1 MFIIKVIGD
10 TKNSETG
17 FMKNSKKR
25 DLSGDS
31 NPEEER
37 KKIRDGSSASNT
49 DNCDVFEEG
58 LESPECKE
66 ILFNCLRNLQEKVTE
81 IFNLVQDTKNMQ
93 MKGDKQLEELK
104 SSVEVMSDKFDEYEK
119 DRKEKEKIINGLQNE
134 VSFLKERIDLLEKK
148 SDDSEQYSR
157 RNCLLVHGVE
167 EQEQENTDNIVLNV
181 IKEHLDIEL
190 LVKDFDRSHRTGKS
204 NSKSK
209 RRPII
214 VKFISY
220 NDRRAIFNNKKRL
233 KGTGISITDSLTAE
247 RMRQLKKCKRS
258 IWL

>member
-1 MFIIKVIGD
+1 MF
-10 TKNSETG
+10 NWR
-17 FMKNSKKR
+17 N
-25 DLSGDS
+25 
-31 NPEEER
+31 
-37 KKIRDGSSASNT
+37 
-49 DNCDVFEEG
+49 
-58 LESPECKE
+58 E
-66 ILFNCLRNLQEKVTE
+66 IEVYEKYEKYV
-81 IFNLVQDTKNMQ
+81 
-93 MKGDKQLEELK
+93 KQLEELK

-148 SDDSEQYSR
+148 SDNSEQYSR

-181 IKEHLDIEL
+181 IKEHLDTEL
-190 LVKDFDRSHRTGKS
+190 SVKDLDSSHRIGKS

-220 NDRRAIFNNKKRL
+220 NDRRAFFNNKKRL
-233 KGTGISITDSLTAE
+233 KGTGISITESLTAE
-247 RMRQLKKCKRS
+247 RMRQLKSARDQFGFNNVWS
-258 IWL
+258 IDGRIMYKDSTSTKPKLFYG